1 MHRLKREKSKKKA
14 KKKAKKNVKK
24 KQTILD
30 PVEERTCK
38 KYYRIL
44 QVLQVLSEQ
53 KRTVL
58 PSPVATPH
66 LPLLIF
72 DNALAIV

>member
-1 MHRLKREKSKKKA
+1 MHRLKREKRKKKA
-14 KKKAKKNVKK
+14 KNKAKKNVKK

-38 KYYRIL
+38 KYYRI
-44 QVLQVLSEQ
+44 LQVLSEQ